1 MAVVAG
7 VVVAVA
13 AMAPVVVQESIAACE
28 LPPRPAHLRRILVS
42 MLIRKMPKAETWGTT
57 RAPLQGDLTRYALD
71 AEAVGALL
79 AEQVNKL
86 RLPETALRTRPLTAQ
101 GEPKAE

>member
-1 MAVVAG
+1 MAVVAA

-42 MLIRKMPKAETWGTT
+42 MLI
-57 RAPLQGDLTRYALD
+57 QTRYALD

>member
-1 MAVVAG
+1 MAVVAA

-42 MLIRKMPKAETWGTT
+42 MLIRKMRRQRRGVRLTPYCKGTRLDT
-57 RAPLQGDLTRYALD
+57 RWTRRQL
-71 AEAVGALL
+71 GHCWR
-79 AEQVNKL
+79 N
-86 RLPETALRTRPLTAQ
+86 R
-101 GEPKAE
+101 